1 MPPPAAWRFQ
11 ASSNVLALSRLFI
24 EAVFHMRAARTPPSL
39 ITLIFATALS
49 VLTLNMFLP
58 SLAHMSEDFA
68 VDYGLMNLS
77 VAGYLAISAV
87 LQLIMGPLS
96 DRFGRRPILLICMS
110 IFSLASIGCTLAGS
124 IWVFLG
130 FRLLQAAVV
139 AGSVLSSA
147 SIRDRYAPNEA
158 ASKLGYVAMAMA
170 LAPMLGPMLGGA
182 LDMLFGW
189 RSGFVLYSLLG
200 AGLLVLLWFDMGETN
215 TNRSSTFGAQLREY
229 PHLFRARRF
238 WGYALCAAF
247 SIGGFYSFITGA
259 PLVAAAWFDL
269 SPATLG
275 LGIGIITGGF
285 MVGNFVTGRIAART
299 RLTTMILS
307 GRIVAS
313 TGPFCG
319 LMLFLANQGSVW
331 VFFGSAICVGFGNG
345 LTNANAAAGVMSV
358 RPGLAGSA
366 AGLSGAMIVA
376 LGAVLT
382 SMTGAFVSPEN
393 GPYLVLGMMWACSF
407 AGLLAV
413 LYIRRLDR
421 FDPLPET
428 I

>member
-1 MPPPAAWRFQ
+1 
-11 ASSNVLALSRLFI
+11 
-24 EAVFHMRAARTPPSL
+24 MRAAQTPPTL

-49 VLTLNMFLP
+49 VLSLNMFLP

-68 VDYGLMNLS
+68 VDYGLVNLS
-77 VAGYLAISAV
+77 VAGYLAVSAI

-96 DRFGRRPILLICMS
+96 DRYGRRPVLLTSMT
-110 IFSLASIGCTLAGS
+110 IFVCASIGCALAES
-124 IWVFLG
+124 IWLFLG

-147 SIRDRYAPNEA
+147 SIRDQYPPNEA

-189 RSGFVLYSLLG
+189 RAGFVLYSLLG
-200 AGLLVLLWFDMGETN
+200 AGLLTLLWFDMGETN
-215 TNRSSTFGAQLREY
+215 TNRSSTFAAQLREY

-269 SPATLG
+269 SPAMLG

-285 MVGNFVTGRIAART
+285 MVGNFITGRIAART
-299 RLTTMILS
+299 RLTTMILI

-313 TGPFCG
+313 TGPFLG
-319 LMLFLANQGSVW
+319 LLLFLGQMGSVW

-345 LTNANAAAGVMSV
+345 LTNANASAGVMSV
-358 RPGLAGSA
+358 RPKLAGSA

-382 SMTGAFVSPEN
+382 SMTGAFVNAEN
-393 GPYLVLGMMWACSF
+393 GPYLVLGMMSGSSF
-407 AGLLAV
+407 IGLLAV
-413 LYIRRLDR
+413 LYVRRVDR
-421 FDPLPET
+421 LEPLPET
-428 I
+428 T

>member
-1 MPPPAAWRFQ
+1 M
-11 ASSNVLALSRLFI
+11 
-24 EAVFHMRAARTPPSL
+24 MRAAQTPPSL

-49 VLTLNMFLP
+49 VLSLNMFLP
-58 SLAHMSEDFA
+58 SLARMGEDFQ
-68 VDYGLMNLS
+68 VDYALVNLS
-77 VAGYLAISAV
+77 VAGYLAVSAV

-96 DRFGRRPILLICMS
+96 DRFGRRPILLISMS
-110 IFSLASIGCTLAGS
+110 IFALASLGCVLAES

-139 AGSVLSSA
+139 AGPVLSSA
-147 SIRDRYAPNEA
+147 SIRDLYTPNEA

-189 RSGFVLYSLLG
+189 RAGFVLYSALG
-200 AGLLVLLWFDMGETN
+200 AGLLLLLWADMGETN
-215 TNRSSTFGAQLREY
+215 TNRSATFSAQLREY

-259 PLVAAAWFDL
+259 PLVAAVWFNL
-269 SPATLG
+269 SPAMLG

-285 MVGNFVTGRIAART
+285 MVGNFITGRIAART
-299 RLTTMILS
+299 QLTTMILI
-307 GRIVAS
+307 GRVFAS
-313 TGPFCG
+313 IGPLCG
-319 LMLFLANQGSVW
+319 LLLFLADQGSVW
-331 VFFGSAICVGFGNG
+331 VFFGSAVFVGFGNG
-345 LTNANAAAGVMSV
+345 LTNANASAGVMSV
-358 RPGLAGSA
+358 RPKLAGSA

-382 SMTGAFVSPEN
+382 SMTGAFVTPEN
-393 GPYLVLGMMWACSF
+393 GPFLVLGMMFASSF
-407 AGLLAV
+407 IGLLAV
-413 LYIRRLDR
+413 LYVRRVDALE
-421 FDPLPET
+421 PLPDT

>member
-1 MPPPAAWRFQ
+1 MRPAQ
-11 ASSNVLALSRLFI
+11 S
-24 EAVFHMRAARTPPSL
+24 PPSL
-39 ITLIFATALS
+39 VTLVFATALS
-49 VLTLNMFLP
+49 VLSLNMFLP
-58 SLAHMSEDFA
+58 SLARMGEDFQ
-68 VDYGLMNLS
+68 VDYAVVNLS
-77 VAGYLAISAV
+77 IAGYLAVSAV

-96 DRFGRRPILLICMS
+96 DRYGRRPVLLICMA
-110 IFSLASIGCTLAGS
+110 IFACASVGCVMAES

-139 AGSVLSSA
+139 AGPVLSSA
-147 SIRDRYAPNEA
+147 SIRDVYPPNEA

-182 LDMLFGW
+182 LDSLFGW
-189 RSGFVLYSLLG
+189 RAGFVLYSTLG
-200 AGLLVLLWFDMGETN
+200 AGMLVLLWSDMGETN
-215 TNRSSTFGAQLREY
+215 TDRSSTFASQLREY

-285 MVGNFVTGRIAART
+285 MVGNFITGRIAART
-299 RLTTMILS
+299 RLTTMILI
-307 GRIVAS
+307 GRVIAS
-313 TGPFCG
+313 VGPFCG
-319 LMLFLANQGSVW
+319 LLLFLSGLGSVW
-331 VFFGSAICVGFGNG
+331 VFFGSAIFVGFGNG
-345 LTNANAAAGVMSV
+345 LTNANASAGLMSV
-358 RPGLAGSA
+358 RPKLAGSA

-376 LGAVLT
+376 FGAVLT
-382 SMTGAFVSPEN
+382 TLTGALVSAEN
-393 GPYLVLGMMWACSF
+393 GPFLVLGMMCASSF

-413 LYIRRLDR
+413 LYVCWVDLR
-421 FDPLPET
+421 DPLPDT

>member
-1 MPPPAAWRFQ
+1 MRPAQSPP
-11 ASSNVLALSRLFI
+11 
-24 EAVFHMRAARTPPSL
+24 TL

-58 SLAHMSEDFA
+58 SLAHMSEDFG
-68 VDYGLMNLS
+68 VDYGLMNVS
-77 VAGYLAISAV
+77 VAGYLCVSAV
-87 LQLIMGPLS
+87 LQLIVGPLS
-96 DRFGRRPILLICMS
+96 DRYGRRPVLLIAMG
-110 IFSLASIGCTLAGS
+110 IFVVASIGCVSAES
-124 IWVFLG
+124 IWAFLA
-130 FRLLQAAVV
+130 FRMIQAAVV
-139 AGSVLSSA
+139 AGPVLSSA
-147 SIRDRYAPNEA
+147 SIRDRYPPNEA

-189 RSGFVLYSLLG
+189 RAGFVMYSLLG
-200 AGLLVLLWFDMGETN
+200 AGVLLLLWGDMGETN
-215 TNRSSTFGAQLREY
+215 TNRSSTFAAQLREY

-247 SIGGFYSFITGA
+247 SIGGFFSFITGA

-269 SPATLG
+269 SPAMLG

-285 MVGNFVTGRIAART
+285 MVGNFVTGRIAKRT
-299 RLTTMILS
+299 QLTTMILF

-313 TGPFCG
+313 VGPFCG
-319 LMLFLANQGSVW
+319 LLLFIGNMGSVW

-345 LTNANAAAGVMSV
+345 LTNANASAGVMSV
-358 RPGLAGSA
+358 RPKLAGSA
-366 AGLSGAMIVA
+366 AGLSGALIVA

-382 SMTGAFVSPEN
+382 MMTGTFVSPEN
-393 GPYLVLGMMWACSF
+393 GPYLVLSMMCGSSF

-413 LYIRRLDR
+413 LYVRRLDR
-421 FDPLPET
+421 IDPLPEA

>member
-1 MPPPAAWRFQ
+1 
-11 ASSNVLALSRLFI
+11 
-24 EAVFHMRAARTPPSL
+24 MRAAQSPPTL

-58 SLAHMSEDFA
+58 SLAHMSEDFG
-68 VDYGLMNLS
+68 VDYGLMNVA
-77 VAGYLAISAV
+77 VAGYLFVSAV
-87 LQLIMGPLS
+87 LQLIVGPLS
-96 DRFGRRPILLICMS
+96 DRYGRRPVLLIAMV
-110 IFSLASIGCTLAGS
+110 IFVAASIGCVLAES
-124 IWVFLG
+124 IWVFLS
-130 FRLLQAAVV
+130 FRMIQAAVV
-139 AGSVLSSA
+139 AGPVLSSA
-147 SIRDRYAPNEA
+147 SIRDRYPPNEA

-189 RSGFVLYSLLG
+189 RAGFVLYSLLG
-200 AGLLVLLWFDMGETN
+200 AGVLLLLWADMGETN
-215 TNRSSTFGAQLREY
+215 TNRSSTFAAQMREY

-247 SIGGFYSFITGA
+247 SIGGFFSFITGA

-269 SPATLG
+269 SPAMLS

-285 MVGNFVTGRIAART
+285 MVGNFVTGRIAKRT
-299 RLTTMILS
+299 QLTTMILF
-307 GRIVAS
+307 GRVVAS
-313 TGPFCG
+313 VGPFCG
-319 LMLFLANQGSVW
+319 LLLFIGNMGSVW

-345 LTNANAAAGVMSV
+345 LTNANASAGVMSV
-358 RPGLAGSA
+358 RPKLAGSA
-366 AGLSGAMIVA
+366 AGLSGALIVA

-382 SMTGAFVSPEN
+382 MMTGTFVSPEN
-393 GPYLVLGMMWACSF
+393 GPYLVLSMMCGSSF

-413 LYIRRLDR
+413 LYVRRLDR
-421 FDPLPET
+421 TDPLPEA

>member
-1 MPPPAAWRFQ
+1 
-11 ASSNVLALSRLFI
+11 
-24 EAVFHMRAARTPPSL
+24 MRAAQTPPSL
-39 ITLIFATALS
+39 VTLIFATALS
-49 VLTLNMFLP
+49 VLSLNMFLP
-58 SLAHMSEDFA
+58 SLARMAEDFQ
-68 VDYGLMNLS
+68 VDYALVNFS
-77 VAGYLAISAV
+77 VAGYLAVSAI
-87 LQLIMGPLS
+87 LQLIVGPLS
-96 DRFGRRPILLICMS
+96 DRFGRRPIMLIGLG
-110 IFSLASIGCTLAGS
+110 IFAIASLGCVLAES

-139 AGSVLSSA
+139 AGPVLSSA

-189 RSGFVLYSLLG
+189 KAGFTLYTMLG
-200 AGLLVLLWFDMGETN
+200 AGMFALLWLDMGETN
-215 TNRSSTFGAQLREY
+215 STPSATFAAQLREY

-247 SIGGFYSFITGA
+247 SIGGFFTFITGA

-269 SPATLG
+269 SPASLG

-285 MVGNFVTGRIAART
+285 MVGNFITGRIAART
-299 RLTTMILS
+299 RLTTMILI
-307 GRIVAS
+307 GRVVAS

-319 LMLFLANQGSVW
+319 LLLFLADLGSVW

-345 LTNANAAAGVMSV
+345 LTNANASAGVMSV
-358 RPGLAGSA
+358 RPKLAGSA

-382 SMTGAFVSPEN
+382 SMTGALVSPEN
-393 GPYLVLGMMWACSF
+393 GPYLVLGIMSACSF
-407 AGLLAV
+407 AGLLAI
-413 LYIRRLDR
+413 LYVRWVDR
-421 FDPLPET
+421 VEPLPDA

>member
-1 MPPPAAWRFQ
+1 
-11 ASSNVLALSRLFI
+11 
-24 EAVFHMRAARTPPSL
+24 
-39 ITLIFATALS
+39 
-49 VLTLNMFLP
+49 MFLP
-58 SLAHMSEDFA
+58 SLARMGEDFQ
-68 VDYGLMNLS
+68 VDYALINLS
-77 VAGYLAISAV
+77 VAGYLAVSAV

-96 DRFGRRPILLICMS
+96 DRFGRRPILLISMN
-110 IFSLASIGCTLAGS
+110 IFALASLGCVLAES

-139 AGSVLSSA
+139 AGPVLSSA
-147 SIRDRYAPNEA
+147 SIRDLYTPNEA

-189 RSGFVLYSLLG
+189 RAGFVLYSALG
-200 AGLLVLLWFDMGETN
+200 AGMLLLLWADMGETN
-215 TNRSSTFGAQLREY
+215 TNRSATFSAQLREY

-259 PLVAAAWFDL
+259 PLVAAVWFDL
-269 SPATLG
+269 SPAMLG

-285 MVGNFVTGRIAART
+285 MVGNFITGRIAART
-299 RLTTMILS
+299 QLTTMILI
-307 GRIVAS
+307 GRVFAS
-313 TGPFCG
+313 IGPLCG
-319 LMLFLANQGSVW
+319 LLLFLADQGSVW
-331 VFFGSAICVGFGNG
+331 VFFGSAIFVGFGNG
-345 LTNANAAAGVMSV
+345 LTNANASAGVMSV
-358 RPGLAGSA
+358 RPKLAGSA

-382 SMTGAFVSPEN
+382 SMTGAFVTPEN
-393 GPYLVLGMMWACSF
+393 GPYLVLGMMFASSF
-407 AGLLAV
+407 VGLLAV
-413 LYIRRLDR
+413 LYVRRVDVLE
-421 FDPLPET
+421 PLPDT

>member
-1 MPPPAAWRFQ
+1 
-11 ASSNVLALSRLFI
+11 
-24 EAVFHMRAARTPPSL
+24 MRAAQTPPTL

-58 SLAHMSEDFA
+58 SLAHMSEDFG
-68 VDYGLMNLS
+68 VDYGLMNVS
-77 VAGYLAISAV
+77 VAGYLCVSAV
-87 LQLIMGPLS
+87 LQLIVGPLS
-96 DRFGRRPILLICMS
+96 DRYGRRPVLLIAMA
-110 IFSLASIGCTLAGS
+110 IFVAASIGCVLSES
-124 IWVFLG
+124 IWAFLT
-130 FRLLQAAVV
+130 FRMIQAAVV
-139 AGSVLSSA
+139 AGPVLSSA
-147 SIRDRYAPNEA
+147 SIRDRYPPNEA

-189 RSGFVLYSLLG
+189 RAGFVLYSLLG
-200 AGLLVLLWFDMGETN
+200 AGVLLLLWVDMGETN
-215 TNRSSTFGAQLREY
+215 TSRSSTFAAQMREY

-247 SIGGFYSFITGA
+247 SIGGFFSFITGA

-269 SPATLG
+269 SPAMLG

-285 MVGNFVTGRIAART
+285 MVGNFVTGRIAKRT
-299 RLTTMILS
+299 QLTTMILC

-313 TGPFCG
+313 VGPLCG
-319 LMLFLANQGSVW
+319 LLLFIGNMGSVW

-345 LTNANAAAGVMSV
+345 LTNANASAGVMSV
-358 RPGLAGSA
+358 RPKLAGSA
-366 AGLSGAMIVA
+366 AGLSGALIVA

-382 SMTGAFVSPEN
+382 MMTGTFVSPEN
-393 GPYLVLGMMWACSF
+393 GPYLVLSMMCGSSF

-413 LYIRRLDR
+413 LYVRRLDR
-421 FDPLPET
+421 TDPLPEA

>member
-1 MPPPAAWRFQ
+1 
-11 ASSNVLALSRLFI
+11 
-24 EAVFHMRAARTPPSL
+24 MRAAQSPPTL

-58 SLAHMSEDFA
+58 SLAHMSEDFG
-68 VDYGLMNLS
+68 VDYGLMNVA
-77 VAGYLAISAV
+77 VAGYLFVSAV
-87 LQLIMGPLS
+87 LQLIVGPLS
-96 DRFGRRPILLICMS
+96 DRYGRRPVLLIAMV
-110 IFSLASIGCTLAGS
+110 IFVAASIGCVLAES
-124 IWVFLG
+124 IWVFLS
-130 FRLLQAAVV
+130 FRMIQAAVV
-139 AGSVLSSA
+139 AGPVLSSA
-147 SIRDRYAPNEA
+147 SIRDRYPPNEA

-189 RSGFVLYSLLG
+189 RAGFVLYSLLG
-200 AGLLVLLWFDMGETN
+200 AGVLLLLWADMGETN
-215 TNRSSTFGAQLREY
+215 TNRSSTFAAQMREY

-247 SIGGFYSFITGA
+247 SIGGFFSFITGA

-269 SPATLG
+269 SPAMLG

-285 MVGNFVTGRIAART
+285 MVGNFVTGRIAKRT
-299 RLTTMILS
+299 QLTTMILF
-307 GRIVAS
+307 GRVVAS
-313 TGPFCG
+313 VGPFCG
-319 LMLFLANQGSVW
+319 LLLFIGNMGSVW

-345 LTNANAAAGVMSV
+345 LTNANASAGVMSV
-358 RPGLAGSA
+358 RPKLAGSA
-366 AGLSGAMIVA
+366 AGLSGALIVA

-382 SMTGAFVSPEN
+382 MMTGTFVSPEN
-393 GPYLVLGMMWACSF
+393 GPYLVLSMMCGSSF

-413 LYIRRLDR
+413 LYVRRLDR
-421 FDPLPET
+421 TDPLPEA

>member
-1 MPPPAAWRFQ
+1 
-11 ASSNVLALSRLFI
+11 
-24 EAVFHMRAARTPPSL
+24 MRAAQSPPTL

-58 SLAHMSEDFA
+58 SLAHMSEDFG
-68 VDYGLMNLS
+68 VDYGLMNVS
-77 VAGYLAISAV
+77 VAGYLCVSAF
-87 LQLIMGPLS
+87 LQLIVGPLS
-96 DRFGRRPILLICMS
+96 DRYGRRPVLLIAMT
-110 IFSLASIGCTLAGS
+110 IFVVASIGCVLADS
-124 IWVFLG
+124 IWAFLT
-130 FRLLQAAVV
+130 FRMVQAAVV
-139 AGSVLSSA
+139 AGPVLSSA
-147 SIRDRYAPNEA
+147 SIRDRYPPNEA

-189 RSGFVLYSLLG
+189 RAGFVMYSFLG
-200 AGLLVLLWFDMGETN
+200 AGVLLLLWFDMGETN
-215 TNRSSTFGAQLREY
+215 TNRSSTFAAQLREY

-247 SIGGFYSFITGA
+247 SIGGFFSFITGA

-269 SPATLG
+269 SPAMLG

-285 MVGNFVTGRIAART
+285 MVGNFVTGRIAKRT
-299 RLTTMILS
+299 QLTTMILF

-313 TGPFCG
+313 VGPFCG
-319 LMLFLANQGSVW
+319 LLLFIGNMGSVW

-345 LTNANAAAGVMSV
+345 LTNANASAGVMSV
-358 RPGLAGSA
+358 RPKLAGSA
-366 AGLSGAMIVA
+366 AGLSGALIVA

-382 SMTGAFVSPEN
+382 MMTGTFVSPEN
-393 GPYLVLGMMWACSF
+393 GPFLVLSMMCGSSF
-407 AGLLAV
+407 VGLLAV
-413 LYIRRLDR
+413 LYVRRLDR
-421 FDPLPET
+421 TDPLPQA

>member
-1 MPPPAAWRFQ
+1 
-11 ASSNVLALSRLFI
+11 
-24 EAVFHMRAARTPPSL
+24 MRAAASPPSL
-39 ITLIFATALS
+39 ITLVFATALS

-58 SLAHMSEDFA
+58 SLARMAKDFQ
-68 VDYGLMNLS
+68 VDYALVNLS
-77 VAGYLAISAV
+77 VAGYLAVSAV
-87 LQLIMGPLS
+87 LQLMMGPLS

-110 IFSLASIGCTLAGS
+110 VFVVASVGCVLAET

-139 AGSVLSSA
+139 AGPVLSSA
-147 SIRDRYAPNEA
+147 SIRDMHPPNEA
-158 ASKLGYVAMAMA
+158 ASKLGYVTMAMA

-182 LDMLFGW
+182 LDSLFGW
-189 RSGFVLYSLLG
+189 RAGFVLYSILG
-200 AGLLVLLWFDMGETN
+200 AGVLALLWADMGETN
-215 TNRSSTFGAQLREY
+215 TNRSSTFAAQLSEY

-269 SPATLG
+269 SPAMLG

-285 MVGNFVTGRIAART
+285 MVGNFITGRIAART
-299 RLTTMILS
+299 KLTTMILI
-307 GRIVAS
+307 GRVVAS
-313 TGPFCG
+313 IGPLGG
-319 LMLFLANQGSVW
+319 LLLFLADLGSVW
-331 VFFGSAICVGFGNG
+331 AFFGSAILVGFGNG
-345 LTNANAAAGVMSV
+345 LTNANASAGLMSV
-358 RPGLAGSA
+358 RPKLAGSA

-382 SMTGAFVSPEN
+382 SLTGLWVSPEN
-393 GPYLVLGMMWACSF
+393 GPFLVLGMMWACSF

-413 LYIRRLDR
+413 LYVRWVDMR
-421 FDPLPET
+421 DPLPEA

>member
-1 MPPPAAWRFQ
+1 
-11 ASSNVLALSRLFI
+11 
-24 EAVFHMRAARTPPSL
+24 MRAASSPPSL
-39 ITLIFATALS
+39 VSLVFATAIS

-58 SLAHMSEDFA
+58 SLARMAGDFQ
-68 VDYGLMNLS
+68 VDYALVNLS
-77 VAGYLAISAV
+77 VAGYLAVSAV

-96 DRFGRRPILLICMS
+96 DRFGRRPVLLICMTVFVVAS
-110 IFSLASIGCTLAGS
+110 VGCVLAES
-124 IWVFLG
+124 IWAFLG

-139 AGSVLSSA
+139 AGPVLSSA
-147 SIRDRYAPNEA
+147 AIRDMHPPNEA

-182 LDMLFGW
+182 LDSLFGW
-189 RSGFVLYSLLG
+189 RAGFVLYSVLG
-200 AGLLVLLWFDMGETN
+200 AGMLLLLWVDMGETN
-215 TNRSSTFGAQLREY
+215 TNRSSTFAAQLREY

-238 WGYALCAAF
+238 WGYALCASF

-259 PLVAAAWFDL
+259 PLVAVAWFDL
-269 SPATLG
+269 SPAMLG

-285 MVGNFVTGRIAART
+285 MVGNFITGRIAART
-299 RLTTMILS
+299 PLTTMILI

-313 TGPFCG
+313 TGPLLG
-319 LMLFLANQGSVW
+319 LLLFLADLGSVW
-331 VFFGSAICVGFGNG
+331 VFFGSAIFVGFGNG
-345 LTNANAAAGVMSV
+345 LTNANASAGLMSV
-358 RPGLAGSA
+358 RPKLAGSA

-382 SMTGAFVSPEN
+382 SLTGLWVSPDN
-393 GPYLVLGMMWACSF
+393 GPFLVLGMMWACSF

-413 LYIRRLDR
+413 VYVRWVDR
-421 FDPLPET
+421 QDPLPET

>member
-1 MPPPAAWRFQ
+1 MRPAQSPP
-11 ASSNVLALSRLFI
+11 
-24 EAVFHMRAARTPPSL
+24 TL

-58 SLAHMSEDFA
+58 SLVHMSEDFG
-68 VDYGLMNLS
+68 VDYGLMNVS
-77 VAGYLAISAV
+77 VAGYLCVSAV
-87 LQLIMGPLS
+87 LQLIVGPLS
-96 DRFGRRPILLICMS
+96 DRYGRRPVLLIAMT
-110 IFSLASIGCTLAGS
+110 IFVFASIGCVLADS
-124 IWVFLG
+124 IWAFLA
-130 FRLLQAAVV
+130 FRMVQAAVV
-139 AGSVLSSA
+139 AGPVLSSA
-147 SIRDRYAPNEA
+147 SIRDRYPPNEA

-189 RSGFVLYSLLG
+189 RAGFVMYSLLG
-200 AGLLVLLWFDMGETN
+200 AGVLLLLWFDMGETN
-215 TNRSSTFGAQLREY
+215 TNRSSTFAAQMREY

-247 SIGGFYSFITGA
+247 SIGGFFSFITGA

-269 SPATLG
+269 SPAMLG

-285 MVGNFVTGRIAART
+285 MVGNFVTGRIAKRT
-299 RLTTMILS
+299 QLTTMILF

-313 TGPFCG
+313 VGPFCG
-319 LMLFLANQGSVW
+319 LLLFVGNMGSVW

-345 LTNANAAAGVMSV
+345 LTNANASAGVMSV
-358 RPGLAGSA
+358 RQKLAGSA
-366 AGLSGAMIVA
+366 AGLSGALIVA

-382 SMTGAFVSPEN
+382 MMTGTFVSPEN
-393 GPYLVLGMMWACSF
+393 GPFLVLSMMCGSSF
-407 AGLLAV
+407 VGLLAV
-413 LYIRRLDR
+413 LYVRRLDR
-421 FDPLPET
+421 TDPLPEA

>member
-1 MPPPAAWRFQ
+1 
-11 ASSNVLALSRLFI
+11 
-24 EAVFHMRAARTPPSL
+24 MRAASSPPSL
-39 ITLIFATALS
+39 VTLVFATALS

-58 SLAHMSEDFA
+58 SLARMADDFQ
-68 VDYGLMNLS
+68 VDYALANLS
-77 VAGYLAISAV
+77 VAGYLAVSAA

-96 DRFGRRPILLICMS
+96 DRFGRRPVLLICMAMFVAAS
-110 IFSLASIGCTLAGS
+110 VGCVLAES

-139 AGSVLSSA
+139 AGPVLSSA
-147 SIRDRYAPNEA
+147 AIRDMYSSNEA

-182 LDMLFGW
+182 LDGLFGW
-189 RSGFVLYSLLG
+189 RAGFVLYSVLG
-200 AGLLVLLWFDMGETN
+200 AGLLLLLWADMGETN
-215 TNRSSTFGAQLREY
+215 TNRSSTFAAQLREY
-229 PHLFRARRF
+229 PHLLRARRF

-247 SIGGFYSFITGA
+247 SIGGFFSFITGA

-269 SPATLG
+269 SPAMLG

-285 MVGNFVTGRIAART
+285 MVGNFITGRIAART
-299 RLTTMILS
+299 RLTTMILI
-307 GRIVAS
+307 GRIIAS
-313 TGPFCG
+313 TGPLGG
-319 LMLFLANQGSVW
+319 LLLFLGDLGSVW
-331 VFFGSAICVGFGNG
+331 VFFGSAIFVGFGNG
-345 LTNANAAAGVMSV
+345 LTNANATAGLMSV
-358 RPGLAGSA
+358 RPKLAGSA

-382 SMTGAFVSPEN
+382 SLTGLWVSPEN

-413 LYIRRLDR
+413 LYVRWVDQQ
-421 FDPLPET
+421 DPLPET

>member
-1 MPPPAAWRFQ
+1 
-11 ASSNVLALSRLFI
+11 
-24 EAVFHMRAARTPPSL
+24 MRAAQSPPSL
-39 ITLIFATALS
+39 VTLVFATALS

-58 SLAHMSEDFA
+58 SLARMAGDFQ
-68 VDYGLMNLS
+68 VDYALVNLS
-77 VAGYLAISAV
+77 VAGYLAVSAV
-87 LQLIMGPLS
+87 LQLTMGPLS
-96 DRFGRRPILLICMS
+96 DRFGRRPVLLICMAVFVAAS
-110 IFSLASIGCTLAGS
+110 VGCVLAES

-139 AGSVLSSA
+139 AGPVLSSA
-147 SIRDRYAPNEA
+147 AIRDMYSSNEA

-182 LDMLFGW
+182 LDSLFGW
-189 RSGFVLYSLLG
+189 RAGFFLYSVLG
-200 AGLLVLLWFDMGETN
+200 AGLLLLLWADMGETN
-215 TNRSSTFGAQLREY
+215 TNRSSTFAAQLREY
-229 PHLFRARRF
+229 PHLLCARRF

-247 SIGGFYSFITGA
+247 SIGGFFSFITGA

-269 SPATLG
+269 SPAMLG

-285 MVGNFVTGRIAART
+285 MVGNFITGRIAART
-299 RLTTMILS
+299 PLTTIILI

-313 TGPFCG
+313 TGPLGG
-319 LMLFLANQGSVW
+319 LLLFLADLGSVW
-331 VFFGSAICVGFGNG
+331 VFFGSAIFVGFGNG
-345 LTNANAAAGVMSV
+345 LTNANATAGLMSV
-358 RPGLAGSA
+358 RPKLAGSA
-366 AGLSGAMIVA
+366 AGLSGAMVVA

-382 SMTGAFVSPEN
+382 SLTGLWVSPEN

-413 LYIRRLDR
+413 LYVRWVDQQ
-421 FDPLPET
+421 DPLPET

>member
-1 MPPPAAWRFQ
+1 
-11 ASSNVLALSRLFI
+11 
-24 EAVFHMRAARTPPSL
+24 MRAAQTPPTL

-49 VLTLNMFLP
+49 VLSLNMFLP

-68 VDYGLMNLS
+68 VDYGLVNLS
-77 VAGYLAISAV
+77 VAGYLAVSAV

-96 DRFGRRPILLICMS
+96 DRYGRRPVLLICMT
-110 IFSLASIGCTLAGS
+110 IFVCASVGCALAES
-124 IWVFLG
+124 IWLFLG

-147 SIRDRYAPNEA
+147 SIRDQYPPNEA
-158 ASKLGYVAMAMA
+158 ASRLGYVAMAMA

-189 RSGFVLYSLLG
+189 RAGFVLYSLLG
-200 AGLLVLLWFDMGETN
+200 AGLLTLLWFDMGETN
-215 TNRSSTFGAQLREY
+215 INRSSTFAAQLREY

-269 SPATLG
+269 SPAMLG

-285 MVGNFVTGRIAART
+285 MVGNFITGRIAART
-299 RLTTMILS
+299 RLTTMILI

-313 TGPFCG
+313 TGPFLG
-319 LMLFLANQGSVW
+319 LLLFLGQMGSVW

-345 LTNANAAAGVMSV
+345 LTNANASAGVMSV
-358 RPGLAGSA
+358 RPKLAGSA

-382 SMTGAFVSPEN
+382 SITGAFVNAEN
-393 GPYLVLGMMWACSF
+393 GPYLVLGMMSGSSF
-407 AGLLAV
+407 IGLLAV
-413 LYIRRLDR
+413 LYVRRVDR
-421 FDPLPET
+421 LEPLPDT

>member
-1 MPPPAAWRFQ
+1 
-11 ASSNVLALSRLFI
+11 
-24 EAVFHMRAARTPPSL
+24 MRAAQTPPSL

-49 VLTLNMFLP
+49 VLSLNMFLP
-58 SLAHMSEDFA
+58 SLARMGEDFQ
-68 VDYGLMNLS
+68 VDYALVNLS
-77 VAGYLAISAV
+77 VAGYLAVSAV

-96 DRFGRRPILLICMS
+96 DRFGRRPILLISMS
-110 IFSLASIGCTLAGS
+110 IFALASLGCVLAES

-139 AGSVLSSA
+139 AGPVLSSA
-147 SIRDRYAPNEA
+147 SIRDLYTPNEA

-189 RSGFVLYSLLG
+189 RAGFVLYSALG
-200 AGLLVLLWFDMGETN
+200 AGLLLLLWADMGETN
-215 TNRSSTFGAQLREY
+215 TNRSATFSAQLREY

-259 PLVAAAWFDL
+259 PLVAAVWFNL
-269 SPATLG
+269 SPAMLG

-285 MVGNFVTGRIAART
+285 MVGNFITGRIAART
-299 RLTTMILS
+299 QLTTMILI
-307 GRIVAS
+307 GRVFAS
-313 TGPFCG
+313 IGPLCG
-319 LMLFLANQGSVW
+319 LLLFLADQGSVW
-331 VFFGSAICVGFGNG
+331 VFFGSAVFVGFGNG
-345 LTNANAAAGVMSV
+345 LTNANASAGVMSV
-358 RPGLAGSA
+358 RPKLAGSA

-382 SMTGAFVSPEN
+382 SMTGAFVTPEN
-393 GPYLVLGMMWACSF
+393 GPFLVLGMMFASSF
-407 AGLLAV
+407 IGLLAV
-413 LYIRRLDR
+413 LYVRRVDALE
-421 FDPLPET
+421 PLPDT